1 MKTLIKFGLAAAM
14 VFATAMPAM
23 AKSWVVCIDQN
34 KDARFSDEK
43 TPALTGT
50 PDFFVGAAPVYPGG
64 ANVSSVTNCA
74 QSGTGGVGRSAV
86 GTFFAFGGLVAGLP
100 QSITPNANDV
110 FYVVWHFRINGRGAF
125 DTTGIVRSSS
135 TYSQTIT
142 GSTNPGL
149 VPTHGFATITNLT
162 TGTASTGPA
171 PLAAFK
177 ITTPEGP

>member
-1 MKTLIKFGLAAAM
+1 MKSLIKYGLAAAM

-23 AKSWVVCIDQN
+23 AKSWVVCIDEN
-34 KDARFSDEK
+34 KDARFSSE
-43 TPALTGT
+43 TTSVGT
-50 PDFFVGAAPVYPGG
+50 PPAATPNFFVGAAPVYPGG
-64 ANVSSVTNCA
+64 ANVSTATDCTP
-74 QSGTGGVGRSAV
+74 GTVGRAAV
-86 GTFFAFGGLVAGLP
+86 GTFFAFGGLVEGLP
-100 QSITPNANDV
+100 VSITANANDV
-110 FYVVWHFRINGRGAF
+110 FYVVWHFRINGKGAF
-125 DTTGIVRSSS
+125 DTSGVVRSSS

-162 TGTASTGPA
+162 TGTASAGPA

>member
-1 MKTLIKFGLAAAM
+1 MKSLIKYGLAAAM
-14 VFATAMPAM
+14 VFAIAMPAM

-43 TPALTGT
+43 TPPVTGT

-64 ANVSSVTNCA
+64 ANVSSATDCTPA
-74 QSGTGGVGRSAV
+74 TVGRAAV

-100 QSITPNANDV
+100 QSISPNANDV

-149 VPTHGFATITNLT
+149 VPTHGSATITNLT

-177 ITTPEGP
+177 ITTP

>member
-1 MKTLIKFGLAAAM
+1 MFRARPTARQ
-14 VFATAMPAM
+14 AT
-23 AKSWVVCIDQN
+23 
-34 KDARFSDEK
+34 
-43 TPALTGT
+43 
-50 PDFFVGAAPVYPGG
+50 
-64 ANVSSVTNCA
+64 
-74 QSGTGGVGRSAV
+74 VGRAAV

-100 QSITPNANDV
+100 VSITANANDV
-110 FYVVWHFRINGRGAF
+110 FYVVWHFRINGKGAF

-149 VPTHGFATITNLT
+149 VPTHGIATITNLT